1 MTSSLPS
8 FGPLEVDVN
17 PTEWGPTTLPAHLQ
31 DVSYAPFSKGARL
44 GALANFLEA
53 PRGAPSRGACVFS
66 ALSALCNAP
75 LLSCGG
81 HRPTS
86 ASRHHPP
93 YA

>member
-66 ALSALCNAP
+66 ASV
-75 LLSCGG
+75 
-81 HRPTS
+81 
-86 ASRHHPP
+86 AS
-93 YA
+93 